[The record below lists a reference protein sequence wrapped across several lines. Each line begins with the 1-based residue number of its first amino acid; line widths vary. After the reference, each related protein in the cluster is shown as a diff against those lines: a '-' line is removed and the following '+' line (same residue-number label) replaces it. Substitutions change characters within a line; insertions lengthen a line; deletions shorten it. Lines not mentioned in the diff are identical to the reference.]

1 VNAQVDDCRIALRKH
16 CVRYDVDDFFVHG
29 VGWRTAVSTSKLGG
43 VSPWIVGSDAGWLDI
58 VDAAAQQSPA
68 IYGPKAPSYL
78 RAIATIR
85 ETLTRKR
92 ASPRATARNQTTSVT
107 TSSSKN

>member
-29 VGWRTAVSTSKLGG
+29 VGWLTAVSTSKLGG

-58 VDAAAQQSPA
+58 VDAAANRARRSTDQKRRATCAQSPR
-68 IYGPKAPSYL
+68 SV
-78 RAIATIR
+78 
-85 ETLTRKR
+85 KR
-92 ASPRATARNQTTSVT
+92 
-107 TSSSKN
+107 